1 MADNYNVSLAGPSAA
16 EEAGAGLDPN
26 NPAMTYV
33 DFGNQIAKNAQT
45 TAEQSE
51 LIKQAQLTT
60 QQRTAANAQ
69 GINPSTKGYISKDEA
84 AALIRAE
91 LTAKNLLS
99 PDVETQI
106 QTWYT
111 AAPDMVEQQAVKDFT
126 SRYLPKEG
134 KTGTPFLATTADAAD
149 TDKTDETGK
158 PLIAD
163 QMYSATTDAKGN
175 VTYVRGGQEKTDNSM
190 ALGEKDQQFWQRQ
203 WTTAVANKINP
214 YLSSSRTQVGVAL
227 ASYIRCTRALQA
239 LSKSPITRQDS
250 MSVIAEIGAI
260 YKGGSP
266 DQAQMLETQYNTLFG
281 WATSNIQTLLGK
293 AMPSLPESIRQQ
305 LVARVTDL
313 ERTSRQVIENA
324 ISSVQALDSE
334 VIAHNQDQWDKFL
347 KVIDKTLADPNA
359 APQGVDLPG
368 GGSSANAPFNPS
380 PTTPLIGQGTPPAS
394 ALAASVPTP
403 TGPRKTSSGISYTVN
418 P

>member
-1 MADNYNVSLAGPSAA
+1 MADSYNINTTQSQAD
-16 EEAGAGLDPN
+16 EALGLNPD

-45 TAEQSE
+45 QAEQSE

-60 QQRTAANAQ
+60 QQRQAGAAQ
-69 GINPSTKGYISKDEA
+69 GINPVTKGYISKDEA

-106 QTWYT
+106 QAWY
-111 AAPDMVEQQAVKDFT
+111 AAASDMVEQTAVKDFT

-134 KTGTPFLATTADAAD
+134 KTGVPFLATAADAAD
-149 TDKTDETGK
+149 TDKADETGK

-175 VTYVRGGQEKTDNSM
+175 VTYERGGQEKTDNS
-190 ALGEKDQQFWQRQ
+190 ASLGEKDNQFWQRQ

-227 ASYIRCTRALQA
+227 ASYIRCTRALQT
-239 LSKSPITRQDS
+239 LSKSPITRQDA
-250 MSVIAEIGAI
+250 MNVIAEIGAV

-266 DQAQMLETQYNTLFG
+266 DQAQMLETQYSTLYG

-313 ERTSRQVIENA
+313 AKTSRQVIENA
-324 ISSVQALDSE
+324 ITSVQALDSE
-334 VIAHNQDQWDKFL
+334 IISHNQDQWDKFL
-347 KVIDKTLADPNA
+347 KTIDKTLADPNA
-359 APQGVDLPG
+359 APAGIDVATGASTGFVP
-368 GGSSANAPFNPS
+368 A
-380 PTTPLIGQGTPPAS
+380 PTTPLMGQGGSAPAPV
-394 ALAASVPTP
+394 AAPAGAAPAP
-403 TGPRKTSSGISYTVN
+403 TGPRKTASGISYTVA